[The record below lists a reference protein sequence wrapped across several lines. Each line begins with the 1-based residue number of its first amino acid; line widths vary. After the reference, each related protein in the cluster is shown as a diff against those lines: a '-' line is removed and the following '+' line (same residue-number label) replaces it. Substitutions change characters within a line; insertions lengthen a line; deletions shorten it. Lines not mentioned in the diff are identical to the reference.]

1 MCANS
6 PRVPAPGSGGSPR
19 CSSLCSEGR
28 LSLYCFAITAAL
40 ILIPSVPQ
48 IHFGLVPQ
56 VWGAVLWGPVLY
68 YALINMIIRFVLRNH
83 DYQVAIRA
91 SFLGFAMAVSVL
103 VICFAPSEWQ
113 QFGVYGCF
121 MSFFHYSEFLVIAC
135 ANPRT
140 LSLDSFMLN
149 HSVHYGLAAAA
160 SWIEFS
166 LEVYFLPE
174 FKRYGHI
181 WLVGVVLCSFGEV
194 VRKAAIITAGRSFTH
209 LVQDEKHSDH
219 KLITSGIYALCRH
232 PSYVG
237 WFWWSIGTQI
247 VLLNP
252 ICICI
257 YTLVSWLFFHDRVY
271 VEEYSLLNFFQSDY
285 VRYQKRVPTGLPFIR
300 GYLID

>member
-6 PRVPAPGSGGSPR
+6 PRDPAAGPGGSLR
-19 CSSLCSEGR
+19 CTPLCYDGR
-28 LSLYCFAITAAL
+28 ISLYCFVITAAL

-48 IHFGLVPQ
+48 IHYGIVPQ

-68 YALINMIIRFVLRNH
+68 YALINMVIRFVLRNN

-91 SFLGFAMAVSVL
+91 SFLGFTMAVSVL
-103 VICFAPSEWQ
+103 VICFAPTEWQ

-121 MSFFHYSEFLVIAC
+121 MSVFHYSEFLVIAF

-160 SWIEFS
+160 SWLEFA

-174 FKRYGHI
+174 FKRFGYI
-181 WLVGVVLCSFGEV
+181 WLAGVVLCSFGEV

-209 LVQDEKHSDH
+209 LVQNEKHSDH
-219 KLITSGIYALCRH
+219 KLITNGVYAYCRH

-257 YTLVSWLFFHDRVY
+257 YTLVSWLFFHDRIY

-300 GYLID
+300 GYLVE

>member
-1 MCANS
+1 MCANNQRPNPPS
-6 PRVPAPGSGGSPR
+6 AVSR
-19 CSSLCSEGR
+19 CSEGH
-28 LSLYCFAITAAL
+28 LSLYIFAGTAAL
-40 ILIPSVPQ
+40 ILLPSVPQ
-48 IHFGLVPQ
+48 IYYGIVPN

-68 YALINMIIRFVLRNH
+68 YALINMIIRFVLRNN

-91 SFLGFAMAVSVL
+91 CFLGFVEAVSVL
-103 VICFAPSEWQ
+103 VICFAPTPWQ

-121 MSFFHYSEFLVIAC
+121 MAFFHYTEFLVIAW

-160 SWIEFS
+160 SWVEFV
-166 LEVYFLPE
+166 LELYFLPD
-174 FKRYGHI
+174 FKRYGHL
-181 WLVGVVLCSFGEV
+181 WLIGVVLCAGGEV
-194 VRKAAIITAGRSFTH
+194 IRKVAIITAGRSFTH

-219 KLITSGIYALCRH
+219 KLITHGIYAYSRH

-237 WFWWSIGTQI
+237 WFWWSIGTQFI
-247 VLLNP
+247 LMNP

-257 YTLVSWLFFHDRVY
+257 YTLVSWLFFHDRIY

-300 GYLID
+300 GHLIE

>member
-6 PRVPAPGSGGSPR
+6 GRNPGPPPSGSP
-19 CSSLCSEGR
+19 LCFALCYDGR
-28 LSLYCFAITAAL
+28 LSLFCFLITAGL
-40 ILIPSVPQ
+40 VLIPSVPQ
-48 IHFGLVPQ
+48 IHYGIVPQ

-91 SFLGFAMAVSVL
+91 SFLGFAVAVSVL
-103 VICFAPSEWQ
+103 VISFAPIEWQ

-121 MSFFHYSEFLVIAC
+121 MSVFHYSEFLVIAY

-166 LEVYFLPE
+166 LELYFLPE
-174 FKRYGHI
+174 FKRFSYI
-181 WLVGVVLCSFGEV
+181 WLLGIGMCFFGEL

-219 KLITSGIYALCRH
+219 KLITHGIYAYCRH

-247 VLLNP
+247 ILLNP
-252 ICICI
+252 ICIGL

-300 GYLID
+300 GYLIE